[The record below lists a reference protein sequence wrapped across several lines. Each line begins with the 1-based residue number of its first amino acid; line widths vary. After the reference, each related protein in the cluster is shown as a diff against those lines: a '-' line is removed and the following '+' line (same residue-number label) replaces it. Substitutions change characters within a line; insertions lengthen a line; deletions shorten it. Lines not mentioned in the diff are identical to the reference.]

1 MLHQALSMPGVCGGQ
16 ASNRTEPRL
25 ALDEEA
31 FCALYRSVAPA
42 LAGYIRKSCRDAPLT
57 EDLLQETF
65 YRFLRA
71 GPPGMD
77 PRQTKAYLYRI
88 ATSLIVDHWRH
99 TKQRKKRE
107 SFWHWLRIPGS
118 EAGMEPAADG
128 VELLSGLPPREQALL
143 WLAYVEGFD
152 HGEIAAALGLREK
165 SVRVLLF
172 RARRKLALILKRR
185 NLRDGAKGAV

>member
-1 MLHQALSMPGVCGGQ
+1 MPGVCADG
-16 ASNRTEPRL
+16 ASDRAEPHPP
-25 ALDEEA
+25 LDEEA

-42 LAGYIRKSCRDAPLT
+42 LAGYIRKSCRDAPLA

-71 GPPGMD
+71 RPPDME

-88 ATSLIVDHWRH
+88 ATSLIVDHWRQ
-99 TKQRKKRE
+99 TQRRQRRE
-107 SFWHWLRIPGS
+107 SLWQRLRHPGS
-118 EAGMEPAADG
+118 GAKMEPAGDG
-128 VELLSGLPPREQALL
+128 AELLAGLQPRERMLL

-165 SVRVLLF
+165 SIRVLLF
-172 RARRKLALILKRR
+172 RARRKLALILELQG
-185 NLRDGAKGAV
+185 LRDGAKKGAV

>member
-1 MLHQALSMPGVCGGQ
+1 MPHQALSMEGVCGDQ
-16 ASNRTEPRL
+16 ASDLAEPRL

-31 FCALYRSVAPA
+31 FCALYRSIAPA
-42 LAGYIRKSCRDAPLT
+42 LAGYIRKSCRDAPLA

-71 GPPGMD
+71 GPPEMD

-88 ATSLIVDHWRH
+88 ATSLIVDHWRQ
-99 TKQRKKRE
+99 TKQRQKRE
-107 SFWHWLRIPGS
+107 SFWHWLRHPGS
-118 EAGMEPAADG
+118 DAGMEPAADG
-128 VELLSGLPPREQALL
+128 VDFLSGLPPREQALL
-143 WLAYVEGFD
+143 WLAYFEGFD

-185 NLRDGAKGAV
+185 NLRDGAKGVV